1 VKPSPFRYYAP
12 DRIEDVVD
20 LLVEHGDDAKLL
32 AGGQSLIPMMS
43 LRLAAYGHV
52 VDLRH
57 VEGLDA
63 VERRDGRVRVGAMV
77 RQAVAETDPTVAA
90 IPLLA
95 RAIPHIGHF
104 QIRNRGTVGGSIAH
118 ADPASELP
126 AVALALAA
134 EMEATGP
141 AGVRRV
147 PAASFFESTWQTS
160 LAPDEVL
167 TAVEF
172 PAWEGA
178 TGFAVEEVARRRGDF
193 ALVGAVVGVVV
204 DGERVVKAG
213 IAMLGVGATPV
224 RCHDAEAALKA
235 GGVDG
240 DLSEVGRA
248 AAASISPTDDV
259 HASAAYRTH
268 VAPVVVRRALERA
281 LEEAR
286 R

>member
-1 VKPSPFRYYAP
+1 MKPSPFRYYAP
-12 DRIEDVVD
+12 NRIEDVVD

-32 AGGQSLIPMMS
+32 AGGQSLVPMMS
-43 LRLAAYGHV
+43 LRLAAYPHV
-52 VDLRH
+52 VDLGR

-126 AVALALAA
+126 AVALALGA

-141 AGVRRV
+141 AGVRRI

-172 PAWEGA
+172 PVVG
-178 TGFAVEEVARRRGDF
+178 GGDGLRRRGGGSPPRRLR
-193 ALVGAVVGVVV
+193 A
-204 DGERVVKAG
+204 R
-213 IAMLGVGATPV
+213 
-224 RCHDAEAALKA
+224 RCRRGRRRRRRPGGQGRHRHA
-235 GGVDG
+235 GG
-240 DLSEVGRA
+240 GR
-248 AAASISPTDDV
+248 
-259 HASAAYRTH
+259 HAGAMR
-268 VAPVVVRRALERA
+268 
-281 LEEAR
+281 
-286 R
+286 